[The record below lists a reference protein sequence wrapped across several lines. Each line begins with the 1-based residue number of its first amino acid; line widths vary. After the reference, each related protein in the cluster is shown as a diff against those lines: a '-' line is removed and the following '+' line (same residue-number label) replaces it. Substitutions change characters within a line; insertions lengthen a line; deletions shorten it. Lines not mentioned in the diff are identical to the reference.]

1 MRVGIRVHARTVD
14 HKRPKGSEY
23 AHIYIYIYIYITLQ

>member
-23 AHIYIYIYIYITLQ
+23 AHIYIYITLQ